1 MSDAP
6 ESELAELLRKCHRA
20 ELEPLA
26 EALGIPHARMR
37 RGSLALAIDARLRRA
52 ASHELAN
59 LVRRGGAGLPYV
71 EVLRKLLARHRI
83 EPATTD
89 PEELERALLDHA
101 LAERWAHLDPE
112 ARAERWAALGL
123 GEPVPADGETALAVL
138 ERQPPHHRLVAH
150 AELAARVLPGPM
162 GCIPTLIA
170 LRPRYD
176 LVEPAVLEVGRL
188 RQAVRYR
195 VTVGVVGSP
204 SSGKDAALAAV
215 FGVETGNID
224 PVAGSTRT
232 VEITRLPGAA
242 ALYLVNTPGLGD
254 VIEDVTEEARQVLD
268 HIDLYLYLVNA
279 QGGVQAREK
288 ADHAACVATGR
299 PVLSVINKIDTL
311 RPDDRERYL
320 DDARGKLGVAEE
332 DFVAAAF
339 DPLPQLADA
348 PLGVDAVR
356 AWIERHLLAIGKDLS
371 ELPWSATP
379 PSPADG
385 APPPAAPPATPPG

>member
-1 MSDAP
+1 MSVPD
-6 ESELAELLRKCHRA
+6 EGELTELLRKCHRP
-20 ELEPLA
+20 ELVPLA
-26 EALGIPHARMR
+26 ESLGIPHARMR
-37 RGSLALAIDARLRRA
+37 RGTLAAAIDGRLRRA
-52 ASHELAN
+52 ASHELLN
-59 LVRRGGAGLPYV
+59 LLRRGGRGLPYR
-71 EVLRKLLARHRI
+71 EVLRKLAARHRL
-83 EPATTD
+83 EVPSDD
-89 PEELERALLDHA
+89 PEALEQALLDHH
-101 LAERWAHLDPE
+101 LAEEWADLAPE
-112 ARAERWAALGL
+112 ARAERWAAMGQ
-123 GEPVPADGETALAVL
+123 EQPPPADGAAMVTALAP
-138 ERQPPHHRLVAH
+138 QDPQQRLMAH
-150 AELAARVLPGPM
+150 AELAARVLPGPL
-162 GCIPTLIA
+162 GCVPTLIA

-188 RQAVRYR
+188 RQAVHYR

-215 FGVETGNID
+215 FGIETGNID

-268 HIDLYLYLVNA
+268 HIDLYLYVVNA

-299 PVLSVINKIDTL
+299 PVLAVVNKIDTL

-320 DDARGKLGVAEE
+320 DDARAKLGVSDDA
-332 DFVAAAF
+332 FVAAAF

-348 PLGVDAVR
+348 PLGVDEVR
-356 AWIERHLLAIGKDLS
+356 GWIEAQLQAMGKDTR
-371 ELPWSATP
+371 ELPWAVTP
-379 PSPADG
+379 PSASP
-385 APPPAAPPATPPG
+385 